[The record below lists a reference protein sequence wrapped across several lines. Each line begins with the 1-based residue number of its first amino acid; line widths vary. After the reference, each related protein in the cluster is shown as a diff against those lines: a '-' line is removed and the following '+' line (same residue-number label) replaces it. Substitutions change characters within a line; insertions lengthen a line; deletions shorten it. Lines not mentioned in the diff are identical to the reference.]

1 MQNPTQNDNNTAVQ
15 YSNDLI
21 LNANEVFSLST
32 TNVVENIQQNIVTI
46 NKVRINIIFIF
57 FNLFKYKKENLV
69 IQVLD
74 LKINKI
80 YYFLINDF
88 L

>member
-21 LNANEVFSLST
+21 LNTNEVFSSST

-46 NKVRINIIFIF
+46 NKVKTNIIFIF
-57 FNLFKYKKENLV
+57 FNLFKYKKEDLV
-69 IQVLD
+69 IQVLN
-74 LKINKI
+74 LKFNKI
-80 YYFLINDF
+80 YYFL
-88 L
+88 